1 MSEQTLRD
9 PAGPS
14 AVGESRAHVLDVL
27 RATSEAVGV
36 REVAEQ
42 TGLHPNTAR
51 FHLDTLVKEGL
62 VERRTEGRGR
72 PGRPRTVY
80 HAAPS
85 PVPAGRRSYQLLAQ
99 MLTGLI
105 TQTVPQPAQA
115 AVDAG
120 EAWGRYLVD
129 TPSPAQRIDSEE
141 AVRRLTRVLAD
152 VGFAPG
158 PVQDRPD
165 RVVPLRHCPF
175 REVAEEHREVVCSL
189 HLGLMRGALKE
200 VRAPMGVER
209 LEPFVEPSLCLARL
223 TPVEQDRPERIA

>member
-120 EAWGRYLVD
+120 EAW
-129 TPSPAQRIDSEE
+129 
-141 AVRRLTRVLAD
+141 
-152 VGFAPG
+152 
-158 PVQDRPD
+158 
-165 RVVPLRHCPF
+165 
-175 REVAEEHREVVCSL
+175 
-189 HLGLMRGALKE
+189 
-200 VRAPMGVER
+200 
-209 LEPFVEPSLCLARL
+209 
-223 TPVEQDRPERIA
+223 